1 MGNELD
7 FRVGD
12 VVCDFVH
19 GTGKI
24 DNINSFDKYSI
35 KVDYGIDVLIS
46 YTIEGSRFNTNES
59 KRFLYHGTWEE
70 VFGNLPDLKPK
81 RKVKRWVNL
90 YCRENQI
97 IAGHAYPR
105 PEEAKAVC
113 DASLIAKAV
122 EIEVDE

>member
-1 MGNELD
+1 MDYD
-7 FRVGD
+7 FRLDD
-12 VVCDFVH
+12 VVCDPAPLR
-19 GTGKI
+19 GTGKVFLTSDSYYPI
-24 DNINSFDKYSI
+24 GVKFDGGETVTYTRDGRSH
-35 KVDYGIDVLIS
+35 IS
-46 YTIEGSRFNTNES
+46 YNRRE
-59 KRFLYHGTWEE
+59 LYHGTLEQ
-70 VFGNLPDLKPK
+70 VFGNLPVIRPK